1 MNSILQVKF
10 KREYIQTSKI
20 YTGKYRNGVKQSPEI
35 EFRGLIDDGVER
47 TFTSS
52 AVDMRMINER
62 SSRISTT

>member
-1 MNSILQVKF
+1 M
-10 KREYIQTSKI
+10 
-20 YTGKYRNGVKQSPEI
+20 NGVKQSPEM